1 MSSML
6 PYVGWSSLLKS
17 QRSLIGNPEEKLRVG
32 FSLNKWVLTE
42 PHLCTRQTVL
52 PPVAWLSVPSEIAG
66 IVELQNTVL
75 YDVFNNR
82 TGNGC

>member
-1 MSSML
+1 MPSML
-6 PYVGWSSLLKS
+6 LYAGWSSLLKT

-32 FSLNKWVLTE
+32 FSLNKQVLTE

-52 PPVAWLSVPSEIAG
+52 PPAACLSVPSEMVG